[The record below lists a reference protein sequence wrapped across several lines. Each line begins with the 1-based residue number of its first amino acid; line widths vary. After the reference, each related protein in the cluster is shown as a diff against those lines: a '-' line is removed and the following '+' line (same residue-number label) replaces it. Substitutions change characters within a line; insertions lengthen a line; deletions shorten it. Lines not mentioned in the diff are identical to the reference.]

1 MAHLE
6 VNLHHKQ
13 ITIRSQVF
21 CGTFQDVGNNRK
33 AVFVF
38 LRALRSPETGNPLF
52 TYETI
57 ARAFGYADRRNIQ
70 NYVGEFVRC
79 GEDFQAFLSRTNLK
93 RERLFPLIAEQVLH
107 CPLLSPHE
115 QYRAFCEA
123 HLDERVSED
132 TFRTYVRDIDGL
144 SLLKRV
150 QQLVGSDEAHL
161 DPTRYLQEILE
172 ADGLRN
178 AKKKEIV
185 ELFPAAQASSSPA
198 RSLRGEGCAPSA
210 VPKKLLVVVLYACAV
225 SQDVLALL
233 FGVGKTSIHNWIYEV
248 CSEGFDW
255 QMLREIVCWSGR
267 ISVDEKWVKI
277 KGGWYFVL
285 CAVDAES
292 GFPLLLDLYPTLDT
306 VSWVVFLTRVKAIY
320 GLPTL
325 IQCDGS
331 QALAAARIAVFPGV
345 RYQLWKFHKLKNL
358 VKRLRQ
364 HLAEPAVF
372 TRGVRL
378 ARHMFSNVA
387 VSSRKAAAKRLQ
399 KLAGPDMASYI
410 ETHILMPWRQ
420 LTLSLTTNA
429 SERFNRKLEKCF
441 SGRYG
446 IPSEESANVLLR
458 SLWLKEL
465 LLNGQHHLETT
476 SQLKSLDVSRMCQE
490 HLDPGNILHF
500 FHEGDLAQT
509 EKVA

>member
-161 DPTRYLQEILE
+161 DPTRFRRSWKPMAY
-172 ADGLRN
+172 GTR
-178 AKKKEIV
+178 KRR
-185 ELFPAAQASSSPA
+185 
-198 RSLRGEGCAPSA
+198 RSLNCFRRPRLRPPRQGVSGGKDAPRLPCPRNCWSWCCMRAPCPRTCWRSCLGWGKRVFTTGFMRSVRRASIGRCCARLCVGADESVWTRSGSKSRGGGILCC
-210 VPKKLLVVVLYACAV
+210 VRWMRRVVFR
-225 SQDVLALL
+225 S
-233 FGVGKTSIHNWIYEV
+233 FSTSI
-248 CSEGFDW
+248 
-255 QMLREIVCWSGR
+255 RR
-267 ISVDEKWVKI
+267 
-277 KGGWYFVL
+277 
-285 CAVDAES
+285 
-292 GFPLLLDLYPTLDT
+292 
-306 VSWVVFLTRVKAIY
+306 
-320 GLPTL
+320 L
-325 IQCDGS
+325 I
-331 QALAAARIAVFPGV
+331 R
-345 RYQLWKFHKLKNL
+345 
-358 VKRLRQ
+358 
-364 HLAEPAVF
+364 
-372 TRGVRL
+372 
-378 ARHMFSNVA
+378 
-387 VSSRKAAAKRLQ
+387 
-399 KLAGPDMASYI
+399 
-410 ETHILMPWRQ
+410 
-420 LTLSLTTNA
+420 
-429 SERFNRKLEKCF
+429 
-441 SGRYG
+441 
-446 IPSEESANVLLR
+446 
-458 SLWLKEL
+458 
-465 LLNGQHHLETT
+465 
-476 SQLKSLDVSRMCQE
+476 
-490 HLDPGNILHF
+490 
-500 FHEGDLAQT
+500 
-509 EKVA
+509 